1 MLDAPTTP
9 DLPDDVDAL
18 RALLIES
25 RAQTAKLSATV
36 RHHELQIEKLK
47 LQLAKL
53 RRMQFGRSSE
63 KLAQQIEQLELLI
76 EELETPVTLPARRAT
91 STLPE
96 TPARR
101 ALPEHLPR
109 ESVMHASVCTCL
121 DCGGALRDLGEDVSE
136 ILDYVPSHW
145 KVIRHVRPKRICEGC
160 RSIHQAPAPSR
171 PIARS
176 HAGAGLLAH
185 VLVSKYADHRVPRT
199 HRLGRRCGA
208 V

>member
-1 MLDAPTTP
+1 MLDASTDQ
-9 DLPDDVDAL
+9 DLPDDVEVL

-76 EELETPVTLPARRAT
+76 EELETPTTLPPRSSRPAAPDAT
-91 STLPE
+91 
-96 TPARR
+96 ARR

-109 ESVMHASVCTCL
+109 ESVVHAPVCACP

-145 KVIRHVRPKRICEGC
+145 KVIRHVSSDTQFRAIRRHPDLRT
-160 RSIHQAPAPSR
+160 P
-171 PIARS
+171 
-176 HAGAGLLAH
+176 GL
-185 VLVSKYADHRVPRT
+185 V
-199 HRLGRRCGA
+199 
-208 V
+208 